1 MGIKSGSLLL
11 LSLNLIHKSMSAT
24 CPDSSKLPF
33 SCQCFDFIGSGV
45 EIEIACSGAS
55 VEELIE
61 ALQFIDSSARLQVQ
75 LNSMSL
81 QTLPSR
87 IFAEWNLVK
96 LEIAEC
102 DLVSL
107 VEQGEVA
114 LSGLENTLEEL
125 IISSSFTETDQPS
138 KLDLSHL
145 RRLRELD
152 LSFNAITE
160 LSNDW
165 FSRGPD
171 TLSDLVLSNNGIE
184 KLGDWAFAN
193 LINIRLLW
201 LDGNRFGPIK
211 RSMLPNPALWLENLQ
226 LDNNAFSFVPDDMF
240 SKMPALTDISLANNG
255 LLHLPET
262 TYEIIWS
269 QLMTFDIRGNPI
281 ECDSHIEWIIEAESD
296 VEVSGTCYGPLGRSG
311 MDLGELIEK
320 RRQHF

>member
-1 MGIKSGSLLL
+1 
-11 LSLNLIHKSMSAT
+11 MSAT

-114 LSGLENTLEEL
+114 LSGLENTLEVSMGL
-125 IISSSFTETDQPS
+125 RKSFLNKTSIVIDN
-138 KLDLSHL
+138 LSY
-145 RRLRELD
+145 R
-152 LSFNAITE
+152 
-160 LSNDW
+160 NDH
-165 FSRGPD
+165 F
-171 TLSDLVLSNNGIE
+171 
-184 KLGDWAFAN
+184 
-193 LINIRLLW
+193 
-201 LDGNRFGPIK
+201 
-211 RSMLPNPALWLENLQ
+211 LQ
-226 LDNNAFSFVPDDMF
+226 LYLATNAFIHS
-240 SKMPALTDISLANNG
+240 
-255 LLHLPET
+255 
-262 TYEIIWS
+262 
-269 QLMTFDIRGNPI
+269 
-281 ECDSHIEWIIEAESD
+281 
-296 VEVSGTCYGPLGRSG
+296 
-311 MDLGELIEK
+311 
-320 RRQHF
+320 